1 MRHAETRPRLRG
13 VLPMAGTLTA
23 RAHQGLNAS
32 RLRIARV
39 VAIAIGIT
47 LLSPMYDANTG
58 SIDANKKMSYTT
70 YALRAFN
77 NDYYQFN
84 CLLKLYTKE
93 SNWRPKAKN
102 GSHYGIPQGRSTYL
116 ANVNGYKQID
126 WGIKYINHRYNT
138 PCKAWSHFKI
148 RNWH

>member
-1 MRHAETRPRLRG
+1 MLDTL
-13 VLPMAGTLTA
+13 GTLRA
-23 RAHQGLNAS
+23 RAHKGLRAS
-32 RLRIARV
+32 RSRIARS

-47 LLSPMYDANTG
+47 LLSPMAPANTG
-58 SIDANKKMSYTT
+58 SIDPNKKITYKT
-70 YALRAFN
+70 YALRALN
-77 NDYYQFN
+77 NDYHQFN

-126 WGIKYINHRYNT
+126 WGIKYIYHRHNT
-138 PCKAWSHFKI
+138 PCQAWSHFKK

>member
-1 MRHAETRPRLRG
+1 MN
-13 VLPMAGTLTA
+13 GTLRA
-23 RAHQGLNAS
+23 RAHQGLRAS
-32 RLRIARV
+32 RSRIARS
-39 VAIAIGIT
+39 VAIAIGIS
-47 LLSPMYDANTG
+47 LLSPMPAANTG
-58 SIDANKKMSYTT
+58 SRDTNTKITYKT
-70 YALRAFN
+70 YALRALN

-84 CLLKLYTKE
+84 CLLRLYTKE

-126 WGIKYINHRYNT
+126 WGLKYINHRYNT
-138 PCKAWSHFKI
+138 PCKAWSHFKL

>member
-1 MRHAETRPRLRG
+1 MLDTL
-13 VLPMAGTLTA
+13 GTL
-23 RAHQGLNAS
+23 RASAHKGHRAS
-32 RLRIARV
+32 RLRIARS

-47 LLSPMYDANTG
+47 LLSPMYAANTG
-58 SIDANKKMSYTT
+58 QIDPNKKMSYKT
-70 YALRAFN
+70 YALRALN

-126 WGIKYINHRYNT
+126 WGIKYIYHRHDT
-138 PCKAWSHFKI
+138 PCGAWSHFKK

>member
-1 MRHAETRPRLRG
+1 MVDTY
-13 VLPMAGTLTA
+13 GTLKA
-23 RAHQGLNAS
+23 RAHKGLNAS

-58 SIDANKKMSYTT
+58 SRDANTNMTYKT
-70 YALRAFN
+70 YALRALN
-77 NDYYQFN
+77 NDYHQFN
-84 CLLKLYTKE
+84 CLLRLYTKE

-126 WGIKYINHRYNT
+126 WGLKYIYARHDT
-138 PCKAWSHFKI
+138 PCGAWSHFKK

>member
-58 SIDANKKMSYTT
+58 SRDANKKMSYKT
-70 YALRAFN
+70 YALRALN

-126 WGIKYINHRYNT
+126 WGIKYIYHRHNT
-138 PCKAWSHFKI
+138 PCGAWQHFKK

>member
-1 MRHAETRPRLRG
+1 MSA
-13 VLPMAGTLTA
+13 
-23 RAHQGLNAS
+23 
-32 RLRIARV
+32 
-39 VAIAIGIT
+39 
-47 LLSPMYDANTG
+47 ANTG
-58 SIDANKKMSYTT
+58 QIDANRNMTYKT
-70 YALRAFN
+70 YALRVLN

-84 CLLKLYTKE
+84 CLLRLYTKE

-138 PCKAWSHFKI
+138 PCKAWSHFKL

>member
-1 MRHAETRPRLRG
+1 MLDI
-13 VLPMAGTLTA
+13 LGTLRA
-23 RAHQGLNAS
+23 RAHKGLRAS
-32 RLRIARV
+32 RSRIARS

-58 SIDANKKMSYTT
+58 SRDANTNMTYKT
-70 YALRAFN
+70 YALRALN
-77 NDYYQFN
+77 NDYHQFN
-84 CLLKLYTKE
+84 CLLRLYTKE

-126 WGIKYINHRYNT
+126 WGLKYIYVRHDT
-138 PCKAWSHFKI
+138 PCGAWSHFKK